1 MELVF
6 ISCTI
11 VVVLFLWRIVSDIDA
26 LPHRNYAI
34 DIQEELKK
42 ISDLIEKQH
51 NLLERMNDREKRDRS
66 YNKPYNECISHIND
80 CRMTL
85 DNIYQEVRSNGGSIH
100 NCYNEL
106 KKIRQSVRGSDDW

>member
-42 ISDLIEKQH
+42 ISDLLEKH
-51 NLLERMNDREKRDRS
+51 NNLLERMNDREERDRS
-66 YNKPYNECISHIND
+66 YNKPYNECIPHIKNWA
-80 CRMTL
+80 
-85 DNIYQEVRSNGGSIH
+85 
-100 NCYNEL
+100 
-106 KKIRQSVRGSDDW
+106 KI